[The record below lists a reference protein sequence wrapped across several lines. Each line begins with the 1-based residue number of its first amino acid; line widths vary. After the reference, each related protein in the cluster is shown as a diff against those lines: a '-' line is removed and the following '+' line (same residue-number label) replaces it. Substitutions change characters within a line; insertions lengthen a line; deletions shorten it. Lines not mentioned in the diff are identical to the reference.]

1 MKSSAQTILHENL
14 PVIEVNDKL
23 LLDALLADRRTAHY
37 ILVRLS
43 EHTAVIDPEQFDA
56 LLALL
61 RKQGH
66 TPQVK
71 RN

>member
-1 MKSSAQTILHENL
+1 MKSSTQTILHENL
-14 PVIEVNDKL
+14 AVIEVNDKL
-23 LLDALLADRRTAHY
+23 QLDALLADRRTAQH

-43 EHTAVIDPEQFDA
+43 EHVAVVDPEQFDA

-66 TPQVK
+66 IPQVK

>member
-1 MKSSAQTILHENL
+1 MKSSTQTIVHENL
-14 PVIEVNDKL
+14 PIVEVNDKL
-23 LLDALLADRRTAHY
+23 VLDTLLADRRTAQY

-43 EHTAVIDPEQFDA
+43 ELTAVVDPEQFDA

>member
-1 MKSSAQTILHENL
+1 MKSSAQTIVHENL
-14 PVIEVNDKL
+14 PIVEVNDKL
-23 LLDALLADRRTAHY
+23 VLDTLLADRRTAQH

-43 EHTAVIDPEQFDA
+43 EHTAVVDPEQFDA
-56 LLALL
+56 LLAHL